1 MSSSSPAV
9 IPEETGEP
17 FVRDQLQW
25 LSYVL
30 VGLYCYLIA
39 AFGPVMPL
47 LAGELHLNYTM
58 TAAHFSAYAL
68 GVLTAGS
75 TGDRFMSRFGR
86 NTVLWTCSFLMLLGT
101 MLIITA
107 QHPLFTILGAW
118 MVGCTGSIMGQA
130 NTTIMADRFKE
141 HRALSITE
149 LNIAGSLFCCFA
161 PVVVSACVRANVGW
175 RMVFVLPMVLVTL
188 LYFRFRDAAKA
199 FNKKDSSRVK
209 PQPLPSLY
217 WAFWTVILL
226 SVAGEWSI
234 VFWATDFMMHV
245 NNFREADASLAVTV
259 FLSAMLTGRVVGS
272 RLSRVLH
279 MRQILQF
286 SAVLGLTGFL
296 VFWLVKTPWICLVG
310 LFVAGLGQSNV
321 YPLTFASAINAG
333 AGQTNSATSR
343 LSLASGTANLCTPI
357 LMGFIADRSG
367 IFNAY
372 AVTAVLWTLVILL
385 VIAANRLAAKHSA
398 VESSA
403 NEKLT
408 A

>member
-1 MSSSSPAV
+1 MTSSNPVAV
-9 IPEETGEP
+9 QEEAGEP

-30 VGLYCYLIA
+30 VGVYCYLIA

-47 LAGELHLNYTM
+47 LAGELHFNYTL

-75 TGDRFMSRFGR
+75 TGDKFMSRFGR
-86 NTVLWTCSFLMLLGT
+86 NTVLWGCSFFMLLGT
-101 MLIITA
+101 VLIISA
-107 QHPLFTILGAW
+107 HHPLFTIIGAW

-141 HRALSITE
+141 HRAVSITE
-149 LNIAGSLFCCFA
+149 LNIAGSLFCCLA
-161 PVVVSACVRANVGW
+161 PLVVSTCVRTNVGW
-175 RMVFVLPMVLVTL
+175 RMVFVLPMVLVIG
-188 LYFRFRDAAKA
+188 LYVRFKNAARA
-199 FNKKDSSRVK
+199 FNKKEATTLK
-209 PQPLPSLY
+209 KQQLPSIY
-217 WAFWTVILL
+217 WVFWTVILL

-245 NNFREADASLAVTV
+245 NNFREADASLAVSV
-259 FLSAMLTGRVVGS
+259 FLSAMLTGRVIGS
-272 RLSRVLH
+272 RLSRWLH
-279 MRQILQF
+279 VRDILQT
-286 SAVLGLTGFL
+286 SAVLGLLGFL
-296 VFWLVKTPWICLVG
+296 IFWLAKAPWFSLVG

-321 YPLTFASAINAG
+321 YPLTFASAINSG

-372 AVTAVLWTLVILL
+372 AVVAVLWTLVIVL
-385 VIAANRLAAKHSA
+385 VFTANRLAAKKSESA
-398 VESSA
+398 KEA
-403 NEKLT
+403 

>member
-1 MSSSSPAV
+1 MTSSNRVAV
-9 IPEETGEP
+9 QEETGEP

-30 VGLYCYLIA
+30 VGAYCYLIA

-47 LAGELHLNYTM
+47 LSGELHLNYTL

-75 TGDRFMSRFGR
+75 TGDKFMSRLGR
-86 NTVLWTCSFLMLLGT
+86 NTVLWGCSFLMLLGT
-101 MLIITA
+101 VLIISTH
-107 QHPLFTILGAW
+107 HPLFTIIGAW
-118 MVGCTGSIMGQA
+118 VVGCTGSIMGQA

-141 HRALSITE
+141 HRAVSITE
-149 LNIAGSLFCCFA
+149 LNIAGSLFCCLA
-161 PVVVSACVRANVGW
+161 PLVVSTCVRTNIGW
-175 RMVFVLPMVLVTL
+175 RMVFVLPMVLVIG
-188 LYFRFRDAAKA
+188 LYMRFKNVASA
-199 FNKKDSSRVK
+199 FNKKEATTVK
-209 PQPLPSLY
+209 QQPLPSIY

-245 NNFREADASLAVTV
+245 NNFRQADASLAVSV
-259 FLSAMLTGRVVGS
+259 FLSAMLTGRVIGS
-272 RLSRVLH
+272 RLSRWLH
-279 MRQILQF
+279 LRDILQT
-286 SAVLGLTGFL
+286 SAVLGLLGFL
-296 VFWLVKTPWICLVG
+296 IFWLAKAPWLSLVG

-321 YPLTFASAINAG
+321 YPLTFASAINSG

-372 AVTAVLWTLVILL
+372 AVVAVLWTLVIVL
-385 VIAANRLAAKHSA
+385 VFTANRLAAKKLESA
-398 VESSA
+398 KEA
-403 NEKLT
+403 